1 VIGKEKIDKV
11 EKLVRG
17 LFSAYTSQQETPRAA
32 STQQIPNVC
41 SVNNDPWT
49 ECDKKSVMIFELGE
63 ARSLIDI

>member
-1 VIGKEKIDKV
+1 MTGKEKIDKV

-17 LFSAYTSQQETPRAA
+17 LFSVYTSQQETPRAA

-49 ECDKKSVMIFELGE
+49 EWY
-63 ARSLIDI
+63 